1 MSTPE
6 AIDVYCY
13 CRHLWWLED
22 SATPAALQNL
32 IWGISVIQFSCLLG
46 WPDWYKAA
54 AKHSRGCVSLKL
66 DRLMLETLALHLIS
80 DLATVIYK
88 TSLSLYFFIW
98 KKKKKADRNQQCPE
112 RPVMKISYKTY
123 RGYLAPNRHSVS
135 GSYYHKWQCYF
146 PCFFCSWKWLFQPN
160 THQWPFS
167 LWLVGLFPLYQ
178 DHIFVN

>member
-1 MSTPE
+1 MGNIFPSLSKNLKGFSGCGLEGMSTPE

-98 KKKKKADRNQQCPE
+98 KKKKKQTGINSAQRDP
-112 RPVMKISYKTY
+112 
-123 RGYLAPNRHSVS
+123 
-135 GSYYHKWQCYF
+135 
-146 PCFFCSWKWLFQPN
+146 SWR
-160 THQWPFS
+160 
-167 LWLVGLFPLYQ
+167 LVIKHTEGIWHLTDTQ
-178 DHIFVN
+178 